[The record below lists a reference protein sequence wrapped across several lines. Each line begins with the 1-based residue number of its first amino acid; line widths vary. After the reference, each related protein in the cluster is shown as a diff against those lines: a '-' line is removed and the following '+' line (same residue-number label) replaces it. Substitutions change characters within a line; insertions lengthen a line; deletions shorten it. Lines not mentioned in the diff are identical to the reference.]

1 MQEKEERLQRISAV
15 EFVNRIKEDCSVPD
29 KSYALFIGAGCSVS
43 SGIPDAASLVKEWVE
58 KLYDLS
64 NESEISFDDWIKK
77 EFPGFNS
84 KNATSYY
91 GTLMKRRFHSQGD
104 RQAEIERICSNKFPG
119 FGYAVL
125 SDLILNKNEKF
136 NIVLTTNFD
145 DLIDDSLYIY
155 QGVRPLVISHESLAS
170 FIRPTR
176 TRPLIVKLHGD
187 YHLSPLNIPE
197 EVKSIKEEYISQ
209 TKTLILDRGLIFIG
223 YGGND
228 VGIKDMLENLPSN
241 AIPFPIYW
249 ISQKE
254 PDCILK
260 EFLNKKNAIRVENAD
275 FDKLMVL
282 VKDIFA
288 IEHPNQ
294 NLWQEVFK
302 KYFDVYNKLSDEIR
316 TSTVKNEKENAL
328 KDAIERSDEDLPG
341 PYQILLRAIREEK
354 SDPHKADKT
363 YLNGIAKYNNS
374 IPLLGNY
381 ANFLKNIRKD
391 YDRAEEYYQKAL
403 EADPQQAINLGNY
416 AIFLA
421 DNRKDYD
428 RAEEYYQKALEADP
442 QNANNLGN
450 YANFLKNI
458 RKDYDRAEGYYQKAL
473 EADPQH
479 ANNLGNYAGFLLG
492 MGEKEKGLEYLTKTF
507 TLINKT
513 EQDQE
518 PLSLE
523 LWFYAYSHQIIKSI
537 NESLLEIKE
546 LIKKEVRSP
555 GWDFSM
561 NIKKAIEQN
570 HPDNAWLQKLSDVIN
585 DITDRTILNSWEKWK
600 KL

>member
-391 YDRAEEYYQKAL
+391 YDRAE
-403 EADPQQAINLGNY
+403 
-416 AIFLA
+416 
-421 DNRKDYD
+421 
-428 RAEEYYQKALEADP
+428 
-442 QNANNLGN
+442 
-450 YANFLKNI
+450 
-458 RKDYDRAEGYYQKAL
+458 GYYQKAL